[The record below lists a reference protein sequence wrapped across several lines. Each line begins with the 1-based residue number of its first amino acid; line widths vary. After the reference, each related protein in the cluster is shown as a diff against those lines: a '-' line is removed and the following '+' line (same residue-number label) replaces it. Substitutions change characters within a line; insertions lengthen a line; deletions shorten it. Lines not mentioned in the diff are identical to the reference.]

1 MAEVDPAVIRE
12 QAFKAADE
20 ICEAGKLTSGQLFVV
35 GCSTSEVLGE
45 KIGTHYSMDVAKAL
59 YSGIAEALS
68 KRGVL
73 LAAQCCEHLNRALVV
88 ERGTMVKYRLEQVN
102 AIPRPEHAGGLQ
114 QLHGRR

>member
-73 LAAQCCEHLNRALVV
+73 LAAQCCMAEDEGPLSGG
-88 ERGTMVKYRLEQVN
+88 E
-102 AIPRPEHAGGLQ
+102 PRST
-114 QLHGRR
+114 GRCRS